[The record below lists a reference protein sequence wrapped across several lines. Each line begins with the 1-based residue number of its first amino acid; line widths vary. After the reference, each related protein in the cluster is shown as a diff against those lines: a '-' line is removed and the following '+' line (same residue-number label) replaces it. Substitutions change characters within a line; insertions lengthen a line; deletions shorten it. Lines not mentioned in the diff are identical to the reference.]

1 MGCISV
7 TIILLVVFDALLLV
21 YINRRI
27 YRNKMASKILDVSV
41 HEEQNLY
48 QKINEMYKDSQI
60 MRHDVKHYL
69 TVVLGLIINEEY
81 EEAKK
86 QLIDVLETEFR
97 GKFVYYQ
104 SSNVVNAVLN
114 NKRSYCE
121 DHKISF
127 DLVASGDVPAY
138 CEMDIAIILANLLDN
153 AIEASATGHDEI
165 YVELLQN
172 KGMYSVMVKNSISQ
186 SVLQANSKL
195 ESSKYDADNAHGFGI
210 KSIKKLVKRLD
221 GTYQYY
227 EEHGYFVSYV
237 SIPCNRDSSTK

>member
-7 TIILLVVFDALLLV
+7 TIILLIIFDALLLV
-21 YINRRI
+21 YMNRKI
-27 YRNKMASKILDVSV
+27 YRKKMASKILDVSV

-69 TVVLGLIINEEY
+69 TVVLGLIRNEEY

-86 QLIDVLETEFR
+86 QLIDILGTEFR

-114 NKRSYCE
+114 DKRSYCE

-127 DLVASGDVPAY
+127 DLVASGDVPGY

-153 AIEASATGHDEI
+153 AIEASTTGHDEI

-195 ESSKYDADNAHGFGI
+195 VSSKYDADNTHGFGI
-210 KSIKKLVKRLD
+210 KSIKKLANRLD